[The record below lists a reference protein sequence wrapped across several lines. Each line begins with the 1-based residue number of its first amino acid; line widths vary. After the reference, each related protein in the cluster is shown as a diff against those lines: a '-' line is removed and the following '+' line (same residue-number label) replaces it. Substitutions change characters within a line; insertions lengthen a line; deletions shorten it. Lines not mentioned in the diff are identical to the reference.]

1 MRPMAGAVRRG
12 VGRHVV
18 PMLLVAV
25 CLCLA
30 SCSTGATA
38 ADGDGGTGRSRL
50 TFTAPSERRSAPR
63 TSGLTPSGQRVDL
76 AALRGRV
83 TVVNFWASWC
93 PPCRAE
99 TPALVTL
106 AHQRPTVAFLGVDH
120 QERAGTAAAF
130 LRAFA
135 VPYPTIV
142 DEDGTLAARWP
153 GVAGLPMTYVLDPRG
168 RIAARF
174 IAGVTTDDLDGVL
187 DRLSTEA

>member
-1 MRPMAGAVRRG
+1 
-12 VGRHVV
+12 
-18 PMLLVAV
+18 MLLVAV

-38 ADGDGGTGRSRL
+38 ADGGGDAGAGRSRVRL
-50 TFTAPSERRSAPR
+50 TFTAPSERRSAPP
-63 TSGLTPSGQRVDL
+63 TGGLTPSGQRVDL

-106 AHQRPTVAFLGVDH
+106 AHQRPSVAFLGVAH
-120 QERAGTAAAF
+120 QEGADTAAAF
-130 LRAFA
+130 LRTFA

-142 DEDGTLAARWP
+142 DKPGTLAARWP
-153 GVAGLPMTYVLDPRG
+153 GVAGLPMTYVLDSRG